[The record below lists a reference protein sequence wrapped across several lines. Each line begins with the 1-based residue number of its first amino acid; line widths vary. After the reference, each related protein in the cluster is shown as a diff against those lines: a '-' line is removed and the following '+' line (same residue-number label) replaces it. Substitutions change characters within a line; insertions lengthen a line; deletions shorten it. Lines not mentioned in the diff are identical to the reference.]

1 MDKLEKTY
9 KDKLYNLESEVNDQV
24 WENIANALDKQKNN
38 KRILAWIILLI
49 VLLLIIAGFFSYF
62 FLIKQAGTESQDVK
76 NLALNQ
82 NFNKSEKSIINK
94 STPIAENVDF
104 QQKEVSNITLLNSKS
119 KISAL
124 VKNVGSTLN
133 NSEKNEISDVAKED
147 LNSSQAFIGPLASKN
162 LQFFN
167 YNSNLNNSYD
177 KFSKHLIKNVKRN
190 NKVSD
195 FRKRGILDDCFP
207 VNVKTWLLE
216 AYATPMYNQQFLY
229 GDNNTLKQI
238 RSKSE
243 NPWLSYSTGLRIG
256 YNYKGGIIKTGVDY
270 TSINDKF
277 EITLKNVL
285 STQVII
291 TIDTIKNSD
300 GTFTI
305 LRDTTIKELYGEEKI
320 KKYNKYRMVGIPL
333 IFGYE
338 LKLRKHSFGLSA
350 GLIFNLYFNQSGC
363 LMNENSKIID
373 LSEMKDKIFADRIGA
388 TFYSG
393 LTYSYSLNNY
403 FSIFGEP
410 RITYNL
416 FPINK
421 SDYSI
426 NQKYLTY
433 GVSLGGRFL
442 F

>member
-9 KDKLYNLESEVNDQV
+9 KDKLYNLESEVNVQV
-24 WENIANALDKQKNN
+24 WENISNALNKQK
-38 KRILAWIILLI
+38 KDKSIIALI
-49 VLLLIIAGFFSYF
+49 IFLIMLLLIIVGLLSYIF
-62 FLIKQAGTESQDVK
+62 IFRQSDIKKYDIK
-76 NLALNQ
+76 NLAVNQ
-82 NFNKSEKSIINK
+82 NFGKVQKNINLEN
-94 STPIAENVDF
+94 STIAEGIVFHQTNESKV
-104 QQKEVSNITLLNSKS
+104 TLLNSNS

-133 NSEKNEISDVAKED
+133 NSNKNEIIETSKDD
-147 LNSSQAFIGPLASKN
+147 LNNVQGLFSPIDSKK
-162 LQFFN
+162 LQFID
-167 YNSNLNNSYD
+167 YNSNLKKNYD
-177 KFSKHLIKNVKRN
+177 KYAKHLIKNVKRN
-190 NKVSD
+190 NKLSD

-216 AYATPMYNQQFLY
+216 AYATPMYNQQFLN
-229 GDNNTLKQI
+229 GDNKTLVQI

-243 NPWLSYSTGLRIG
+243 NPWFSYSTGLRIG

-270 TSINDKF
+270 TSIVDKF
-277 EITLKNVL
+277 EVTLKNVL

-291 TIDTIKNSD
+291 TIDTIKNLD
-300 GTFTI
+300 GTYTI

-333 IFGYE
+333 ILGYE

-373 LSEMKDKIFADRIGA
+373 ISEMKDKIFADRIGG
-388 TFYSG
+388 TFYAG
-393 LTYSYSLNNY
+393 LNYSYALSNY

-421 SDYSI
+421 SNYSI

>member
-9 KDKLYNLESEVNDQV
+9 KDKLYNLESEVSGQV
-24 WENIANALDKQKNN
+24 WDNIANALDKQKKD

-49 VLLLIIAGFFSYF
+49 VLLFIIAGFFSYF
-62 FLIKQAGTESQDVK
+62 FFIKQADTEPQDVK

-82 NFNKSEKSIINK
+82 NFSKPENSLIKETTLKADSIGHQKS
-94 STPIAENVDF
+94 
-104 QQKEVSNITLLNSKS
+104 KESNLTLRVSKS

-124 VKNVGSTLN
+124 VKNVGSTLK
-133 NSEKNEISDVAKED
+133 NSEKNEISDANID
-147 LNSSQAFIGPLASKN
+147 GLNSTRDLIIPFAPKKIQFID
-162 LQFFN
+162 
-167 YNSNLNNSYD
+167 YNSNLNNSFD
-177 KFSKHLIKNVKRN
+177 KYSKRMIRNAKRN
-190 NKVSD
+190 NKLSD

-207 VNVKTWLLE
+207 VDIKTWLLE
-216 AYATPMYNQQFLY
+216 AYASPLYNQQFLY
-229 GDNNTLKQI
+229 GDNNSLKQI

-256 YNYKGGIIKTGVDY
+256 YNYKGGIIKTGVDF

-291 TIDTIKNSD
+291 TIDTIKNTD
-300 GTFTI
+300 GTYTI

-320 KKYNKYRMVGIPL
+320 KKFNSYRLIGIPL
-333 IFGYE
+333 ILGYE
-338 LKLRKHSFGLSA
+338 LKYKKHSFGLSA

-363 LMNENSKIID
+363 IMNENSKIIE

-388 TFYSG
+388 TFYSS
-393 LTYSYSLNNY
+393 LTYSYAFSNY

>member
-1 MDKLEKTY
+1 MEKLEKTY
-9 KDKLYNLESEVNDQV
+9 KDKLYNLESEVNEQV
-24 WENIANALDKQKNN
+24 WENIANALDKQKKD
-38 KRILAWIILLI
+38 KRILGLIIFLI
-49 VLLLIIAGFFSYF
+49 VLLFIIAGFISYIF
-62 FLIKQAGTESQDVK
+62 IIKQAEIKTKDVK
-76 NLALNQ
+76 NLAVNQ
-82 NFNKSEKSIINK
+82 NFSKQENSIIKENI
-94 STPIAENVDF
+94 TIAKELDF
-104 QQKEVSNITLLNSKS
+104 QQTNQSKVTLLKSNS

-124 VKNVGSTLN
+124 VKNLGSTLN
-133 NSEKNEISDVAKED
+133 NSNKNEILEAYKGDSN
-147 LNSSQAFIGPLASKN
+147 LSQNSLYPLTSKK
-162 LQFFN
+162 LQFID
-167 YNSNLNNSYD
+167 YSSNLKKSYE
-177 KFSKHLIKNVKRN
+177 KYYKNLIKNLKRN
-190 NKVSD
+190 NKLLD
-195 FRKRGILDDCFP
+195 YRKRGILDDCFP

-216 AYATPMYNQQFLY
+216 AYTTPMYNQQFLY
-229 GDNNTLKQI
+229 GDNKTLVQI

-256 YNYKGGIIKTGVDY
+256 YNYKGGLIKTGVDY
-270 TSINDKF
+270 SSIIDKF

-291 TIDTIKNSD
+291 TIDTIKNLD
-300 GTFTI
+300 GTYTI

-333 IFGYE
+333 ILGYE